1 MYSRILCPI
10 DGSATSERG
19 LDEAIR
25 LARDQKAQLRLLY
38 VIDAH
43 LAAMDPYGTVNLADL
58 IDASRN
64 YGKELLEHSSARA
77 RAEGVRVEVG
87 MLDTLAGPVGE
98 MIAADAREWRAELI
112 VMGTH
117 GRRGVRR
124 VVMGSDAEL
133 VVRTSPAPVLL
144 VRAPEGEATR

>member
-10 DGSATSERG
+10 DGSPTSERG
-19 LDEAIR
+19 LAEAIR
-25 LARDQKAQLRLLY
+25 LARDQKARLRLLY

-43 LAAMDPYGTVNLADL
+43 LVALDPYGTINVGDL
-58 IDASRN
+58 IDASRAFGN
-64 YGKELLEHSSARA
+64 ELLEKAGAAA
-77 RAEGVRVEVG
+77 RAEGIEVEAATI
-87 MLDTLAGPVGE
+87 DTLAGPVGDL
-98 MIAADAREWRAELI
+98 IARDARDWDAKLI

-133 VVRTSPAPVLL
+133 VVRMSPVPVLL
-144 VRAPEGEATR
+144 VRAPEEPAAR